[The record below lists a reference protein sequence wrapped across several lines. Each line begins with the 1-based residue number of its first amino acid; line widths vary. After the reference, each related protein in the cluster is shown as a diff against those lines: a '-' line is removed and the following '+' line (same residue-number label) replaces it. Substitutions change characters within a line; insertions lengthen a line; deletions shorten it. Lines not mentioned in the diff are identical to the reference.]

1 MFSYS
6 KVGIAILI
14 VMILFSVME
23 LVRLIKSFN
32 KFKHVGIPVHFI
44 GLCTGVIMSV
54 LSYALLVDKDI
65 FTKPIIYTG
74 VGLSVLCFFV
84 VGYNSMVIER
94 EMKSKCKGG
103 KRAYK
108 KRKPPK
114 SECL

>member
-6 KVGIAILI
+6 KVEIAILV
-14 VMILFSVME
+14 VMILFSVIE

-32 KFKHVGIPVHFI
+32 KYKHIGIPVHLI
-44 GLCTGVIMSV
+44 GLCAGIFMSV
-54 LSYALLVDKDI
+54 LSYALVVGQDI
-65 FTKPIIYTG
+65 FTKPIIYSEL
-74 VGLSVLCFFV
+74 GLSVLCFLV
-84 VGYNSMVIER
+84 VGYNSMVIEK
-94 EMKSKCKGG
+94 EVKTNNKGG